1 MVSEA
6 LRLLRV
12 FHDLKQ
18 RELAEKLGISP
29 SHVSELEKGNRTPSL
44 EVMQKYADVF
54 RIPVSS
60 IMFFSESLNGAQ
72 SGEATANKAKSAI
85 APKIIGFLKLIENKA
100 ELDGAR

>member
-1 MVSEA
+1 
-6 LRLLRV
+6 
-12 FHDLKQ
+12 
-18 RELAEKLGISP
+18 
-29 SHVSELEKGNRTPSL
+29 
-44 EVMQKYADVF
+44 MQKYADVF

>member
-1 MVSEA
+1 MISEA

-18 RELAEKLGISP
+18 RELAAKLGIST

-44 EVMQKYADVF
+44 EVIQKYAAVF

-60 IMFFSESLNGAQ
+60 IMFFSESISDAQ
-72 SGEATANKAKSAI
+72 SGSRASGNAKSAI
-85 APKIIGFLKLIENKA
+85 ASKVISFLQLIESKA
-100 ELDGAR
+100 DLDGAT